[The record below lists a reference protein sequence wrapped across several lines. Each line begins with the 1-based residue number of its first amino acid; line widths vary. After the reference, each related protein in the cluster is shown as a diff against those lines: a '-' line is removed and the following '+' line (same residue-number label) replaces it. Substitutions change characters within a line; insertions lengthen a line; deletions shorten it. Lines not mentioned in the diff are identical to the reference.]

1 MEDLYWEVEMTDA
14 DVEFMKN
21 GKIKTYNKNKAEEE
35 IKWMEEVLR
44 KKGGTMSEEWKQKIR
59 DSYEY
64 VGEDK

>member
-44 KKGGTMSEEWKQKIR
+44 KKGGTMSEEWKQRIR

-64 VGEDK
+64 VGE